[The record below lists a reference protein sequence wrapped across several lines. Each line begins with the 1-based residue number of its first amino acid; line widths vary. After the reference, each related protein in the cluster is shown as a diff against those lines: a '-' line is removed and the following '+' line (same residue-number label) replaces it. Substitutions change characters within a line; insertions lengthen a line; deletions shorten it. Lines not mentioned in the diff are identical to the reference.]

1 MILVIITRVSFPA
14 LVILFLQGDF
24 MKKSFITILIIN
36 ILALTACEKKQV
48 LGEDLIENA
57 RKSYEKLNSATVVV
71 TDLDSGELL
80 QTFSFNYKENGDMV
94 YLYEGILGDEKYI
107 EYNNAEALFTKKNGE
122 ITKQDKNSRDFKK
135 FTKKEPHPDATGD
148 LILFTKSYVQEA
160 KITNTES
167 GKVLVH
173 KYNTSKLQ
181 KLAESVGKIED
192 FIVTYNFDNEG
203 NLMNFIE
210 TTVLEN
216 DSKSFKIE
224 ITEKNQIV
232 SIEKPSEL
240 I

>member
-1 MILVIITRVSFPA
+1 
-14 LVILFLQGDF
+14 

-36 ILALTACEKKQV
+36 ILALTACEKKQI

-122 ITKQDKNSRDFKK
+122 VTKQDKNSKDFKK
-135 FTKKEPHPDATGD
+135 FTKKEPHPDATGE
-148 LILFTKSYVQEA
+148 LILFKKRYVQEA
-160 KITNTES
+160 KLTNYES

-173 KYNTSKLQ
+173 KYDAKKLG
-181 KLAESVGKIED
+181 KFDESVGEIKD
-192 FIVTYNFDNEG
+192 FTVTYNFDNED
-203 NLMNFIE
+203 NLISFIE

-216 DSKSFKIE
+216 NNETNTKSFKVE

-232 SIEKPSEL
+232 SIEKPTEL
-240 I
+240 MQQ